1 MADFG
6 FANKSNSSDFSS
18 TGDKV
23 NEVFG
28 DLLLNR
34 AELEAMITS
43 LKRRQYGATPPAK
56 PNTGDVWEC
65 STTGGGYTAT
75 VVYRYSGSAWAQDI
89 ASALNVPNRNVVI
102 QGNVDS
108 SGNAAL
114 FEAGTGLA
122 CQLNA
127 TAIPAIFAFMNGNSS
142 PTGAQ
147 DIIDGIAA
155 DDATFWDNLPTSST
169 VYLYVDRTSGGV
181 LSGGYTTVAP
191 VTQGNEPSHSAGK
204 HWVDSNKG
212 QVWSSDGS
220 TWTQR
225 YRIFVGTATTDGS
238 AVTAVSVYEYNDMA
252 ATVDSMRPYF
262 AEKVG
267 TTTDEAIVR
276 YDGITGQMQNSA
288 ATVSDTGTINVPSG
302 QKYKIGGVD
311 LSAADV
317 SAIASSILTTQ
328 GDLLIRG
335 ASALAR
341 LGIGTSGYYL
351 KSQGAGAN
359 PTWAAVP
366 GASAKIGSVSRAGAT
381 ANGAVAYTGVGFTPK
396 AIIFMQSARGDATW
410 YNPLSIGC
418 DTQTSRFCLYQT
430 SGEPKMQP
438 SDSYSIYWSGEKSE
452 SSATQ
457 SGYVSAVGSDGFTIT
472 WAKTSTPA
480 DITVYYLAIG

>member
-1 MADFG
+1 MADFE

-34 AELEAMITS
+34 TELETMITA
-43 LKRRQYGATPPAK
+43 LKRRQYSATAPTN
-56 PNTGDVWEC
+56 PNIGDIWEC
-65 STTGGGYTAT
+65 STTGGGYNAG
-75 VVYRYSGSAWAQDI
+75 VAYRYNGSAWAELLM
-89 ASALNVPNRNVVI
+89 SAINVKNRNAVL
-102 QGNVDS
+102 QGKVDA
-108 SGNAAL
+108 SGTPAL

-122 CQLNA
+122 VKLNA
-127 TAIPAIFAFMNGNSS
+127 TATPAVFAFMNGNSAS
-142 PTGAQ
+142 FGAI
-147 DIIDGIAA
+147 DIVASVSA
-155 DDATFWDNLPTSST
+155 DAATFWSSLPTSST
-169 VYLYVDRTSGGV
+169 VYLYVDYTTGTVSGGF
-181 LSGGYTTVAP
+181 TTAAPMVSNVAP
-191 VTQGNEPSHSAGK
+191 THASGLHWLDFNTGK
-204 HWVDSNKG
+204 
-212 QVWSSDGS
+212 VWSSDGS
-220 TWTQR
+220 AWTQR

-238 AVTAVSVYEYNDMA
+238 AVTAVSVYEYNGMA

-396 AIIFMQSARGDATW
+396 AIIFMQSALGDAIAS
-410 YNPLSIGC
+410 SIGC
-418 DTQTSRFCLYQT
+418 DTQTSHFCLYQT
-430 SGEPKMQP
+430 GGEPKMKP
-438 SDSYSIYWSGEKSE
+438 SGSYSIYWSGEKSL
-452 SSATQ
+452 SPATQ

-472 WAKTSTPA
+472 WEKTSIPA